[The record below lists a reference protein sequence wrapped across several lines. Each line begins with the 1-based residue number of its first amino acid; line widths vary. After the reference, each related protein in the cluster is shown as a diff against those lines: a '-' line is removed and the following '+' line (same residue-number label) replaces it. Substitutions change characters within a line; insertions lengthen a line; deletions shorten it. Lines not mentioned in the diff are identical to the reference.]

1 MTSLTDSTD
10 VMTEEDELTGLY
22 VYAIVADE
30 PDRVPASLVGLD
42 GSPVELVRHGR
53 VAAVVG
59 RMALDRPPGRR
70 ADLMAHSGVLDALDA
85 SGPVVP
91 VQFGT
96 VLPDR
101 DAVVDDVLDPDV
113 ARWTALL
120 EALSGRRQF
129 NLRATYNQAAV
140 LQEVVA
146 EDREVAEL
154 RERTRDLPEDLAHP
168 DRIRLGELVAR
179 AVDAKRE
186 DDAAMVMELVLPYV
200 VSYAPRHGKGI
211 DHVLDVAFLVDDDR
225 RGAFEDALESVAEA
239 WHERIRFQ
247 LVGPVPPY
255 DFVEGD
261 WWV

>member
-1 MTSLTDSTD
+1 
-10 VMTEEDELTGLY
+10 
-22 VYAIVADE
+22 
-30 PDRVPASLVGLD
+30 
-42 GSPVELVRHGR
+42 
-53 VAAVVG
+53 
-59 RMALDRPPGRR
+59 
-70 ADLMAHSGVLDALDA
+70 VLHDH
-85 SGPVVP
+85 
-91 VQFGT
+91 
-96 VLPDR
+96 

-129 NLRATYNQAAV
+129 NVRASYNEAAV

-146 EDREVAEL
+146 EHREVAEL
-154 RERTRDLPEDLAHP
+154 RQRTRALPEEVAHP
-168 DRIRLGELVAR
+168 DRIRLGELVSR
-179 AVDAKRE
+179 AVDVKRE
-186 DDAAMVMELVLPYV
+186 EDAAMVMQLILPHV
-200 VSYAPRHGKGI
+200 VSYAPRQGKGL

-225 RGAFEDALESVAEA
+225 RDAFEDALESMAEA

>member
-10 VMTEEDELTGLY
+10 VVTEQDELTGLY

-30 PDRVPASLVGLD
+30 KNRVPGSLVGLD
-42 GSPVELVRHGR
+42 GAPVELVRHGE
-53 VAAVVG
+53 VAAAVG
-59 RMALDRPPGRR
+59 TIALDRPPGRR
-70 ADLMAHSGVLDALDA
+70 ADLMAHSEVLDALDA

-96 VLPDR
+96 VLPDP
-101 DAVVDDVLDPDV
+101 DTVVGEVLDPDIT
-113 ARWTALL
+113 RWTALL

-129 NLRATYNQAAV
+129 NLRATYNEAVV
-140 LQEVVA
+140 LQEVIA
-146 EDREVAEL
+146 EDPEVAGL
-154 RERTRDLPEDLAHP
+154 RERTRDLPEEIGQAE
-168 DRIRLGELVAR
+168 RVRLGELVSR
-179 AVDAKRE
+179 AVDAKRDE
-186 DDAAMVMELVLPYV
+186 DAAMTMELVLPHV

-211 DHVLDVAFLVDDDR
+211 DHLLDVAFLVDDHR
-225 RGAFEDALESVAEA
+225 REDFEDALESLAEA